1 MLDQLDTI
9 RHFLTR
15 YHREPV
21 SGDLERTARVRHAV
35 MTALT
40 SLARAYG
47 VHEITAWKW
56 AAIGRI
62 PAPVKRGKRYTRWSN
77 AEIQR
82 DIREMREAE
91 RREATT

>member
-1 MLDQLDTI
+1 MIDAATGGMRNEDDRLI
-9 RHFLTR
+9 SAK
-15 YHREPV
+15 EV
-21 SGDLERTARVRHAV
+21 
-35 MTALT
+35 
-40 SLARAYG
+40 ARAYG